1 MRVWDVRRALAVVR
15 GLAPGAPVAV
25 QARGVMASHVLHA
38 AVFEEDSLE
47 LNLEALPDTYREG
60 PDYLNA
66 GRITDPTRVR
76 GLVRSVHRVGG
87 E

>member
-1 MRVWDVRRALAVVR
+1 
-15 GLAPGAPVAV
+15 
-25 QARGVMASHVLHA
+25 MASHVRHA
-38 AVFEEDSLE
+38 AVFEQDPLE
-47 LNLEALPDTYREG
+47 LNLEALPETYREG

-76 GLVRSVHRVGG
+76 GLVRSVHRVAG